1 MIAISKEFKQLIE
14 ELFTS
19 RGVTEIPI
27 NDLTDMLAV
36 TIDDLKK
43 ILQDKQLNDEYK
55 LVQSDDGAYYVKRI
69 FNRKLEA
76 KQMKSSL
83 DIQWDNIGGCPC
95 FTCYELD
102 RCEIGNPI
110 SSVDC
115 PLFSKWLFK
124 EPQERKERRKI
135 VLSTIFPIFY
145 PSYHF
150 LR

>member
-27 NDLTDMLAV
+27 NDLTDTLAV

-124 EPQERKERRKI
+124 EPQEEEEKKEEK
-135 VLSTIFPIFY
+135 
-145 PSYHF
+145 
-150 LR
+150 

>member
-55 LVQSDDGAYYVKRI
+55 FVQSDDGAYYVKRI

-124 EPQERKERRKI
+124 EPKEEKKEEK
-135 VLSTIFPIFY
+135 
-145 PSYHF
+145 
-150 LR
+150 

>member
-19 RGVTEIPI
+19 RGVTEVPI

-124 EPQERKERRKI
+124 EPQEEKKEEK
-135 VLSTIFPIFY
+135 
-145 PSYHF
+145 
-150 LR
+150 

>member
-43 ILQDKQLNDEYK
+43 NLQDKQLNDEYK

-124 EPQERKERRKI
+124 EPQEEEKKEEK
-135 VLSTIFPIFY
+135 
-145 PSYHF
+145 
-150 LR
+150 